1 MSRFLIIIRD
11 NIQIPNYAN
20 ISLQDWIFS
29 SGSRVDFIPHVFR
42 FMDFVDTPHN
52 YLNGSLVECVWV
64 SIWYRV
70 KKLNLSSQITCT

>member
-1 MSRFLIIIRD
+1 MLFRSSRFLITIRD

-29 SGSRVDFIPHVFR
+29 SGSESRVDFVSHVFR

-52 YLNGSLVECVWV
+52 HLNGSLAECVG
-64 SIWYRV
+64 
-70 KKLNLSSQITCT
+70 